1 MLQAIR
7 DRVTGIVAIFV
18 LGLLAIPF
26 VFFGLDSYIQSVP
39 QDAVAEVGGTEITVS
54 EFQTEF
60 SRYRAQ
66 LRQQQGDAYDEL
78 QANRPEARREFLENM
93 IDRRL
98 LSQHAEEMGLSIS
111 PNTIAGMIRDI
122 PAFQVQGRF
131 DPEIYRQ
138 QIAASGQSVAGFER
152 DLARD
157 LLVQEL
163 PAGVTSS
170 VLVTDAD
177 VDRLLRVQMEK
188 REISMVTISS
198 QAYRD
203 EVEISQDEIESF
215 YAENQDQFMRPERV
229 SVEFVELDTRDMAES
244 IQVEEEVLRE
254 RYDSTRGRFMTEERR
269 RASHILITAG
279 GERGE
284 DEARELAQ
292 TLRSRIE
299 QGEDFGAL
307 AREYSDD
314 PGSASAGG
322 DLGWIEPDVM
332 MPEFEEALYD
342 LDSEGAVAGPI
353 KTEFGWHLIRL
364 EEIDQPRGQ
373 TFEEARAQIL
383 EEIREERADDL
394 YIELNE
400 RLIDLIYADP
410 TGLEAIAE
418 DLGLELQEAGPFSRF
433 NAEGVL
439 AEPRVLQAI
448 FSDLVLLKREAS
460 EPVEIEPN
468 HAVVVRVTEHQPSE
482 PRPLSDVSDEIRER
496 LVRDA
501 ARAAARARAEALV
514 ARIDNDGVNLEQV
527 AEGEALEFKQQEATR
542 RSFELGGNVLDA
554 IFRLPAPDS
563 GEPVYELVA
572 SGSNWLVVRLEE
584 VVPGQPLEAD
594 DAQRR
599 SARQQIRF
607 ARSQQEFDALLQW
620 LRANTEINVV
630 EQRL

>member
-188 REISMVTISS
+188 REISMVTVSS

-229 SVEFVELDTRDMAES
+229 IVEFVELDTRDMAES
-244 IQVEEEVLRE
+244 IQVEEDVLRE

-299 QGEDFGAL
+299 QGEDFAAL
-307 AREYSDD
+307 AEEYSDD

-514 ARIDNDGVNLEQV
+514 ARIENDGSTLEQV
-527 AEGEALEFKQQEATR
+527 AESEALEFEQQEATR

>member
-188 REISMVTISS
+188 REISMVTVSS

-229 SVEFVELDTRDMAES
+229 IVEFVELDTRDMAES
-244 IQVEEEVLRE
+244 IQVEEDVLRE

-299 QGEDFGAL
+299 QGEDFAAL
-307 AREYSDD
+307 AEEYSDD

-514 ARIDNDGVNLEQV
+514 ARIDNNGVNLEQV